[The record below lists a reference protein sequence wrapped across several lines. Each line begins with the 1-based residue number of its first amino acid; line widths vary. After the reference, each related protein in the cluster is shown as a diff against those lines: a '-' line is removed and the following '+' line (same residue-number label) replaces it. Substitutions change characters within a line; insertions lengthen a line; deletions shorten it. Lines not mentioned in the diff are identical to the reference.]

1 MKKWLSL
8 LLAGLMILS
17 MAVSA
22 LAASPVYT
30 APGDGHDHGGNG
42 YYIIPVID
50 LSKNPNYT
58 PATEDEVRVYCP
70 KCGDLCYPVYEDA
83 AKTVLLGYKCAKHGL
98 VKDAEGPVYN
108 KVYCPTC
115 KRECKKYYDLEGN
128 IIYWCENCQKIVGD
142 DPTVTDT
149 PYCPYCY
156 QKCTKVFDSH
166 TGKFLGY
173 TCAYHGYVTPVFDK
187 PDDTKVYCPYC
198 GSLLSFVYDK
208 NGLFVG
214 YKCAKHGMVKPV
226 DVNPDKTRCPWCGSE
241 CSLKYT
247 DINGS
252 IRLGYYCPKHGFVK
266 VSDSYNYYFTISLFA
281 GYGGTVTMNA
291 QNPVKAGDN
300 RVITI
305 TPDYGYA
312 IAAVYINGYYYGTGD
327 TIRLESIYQDYSIQV
342 KFRKVDTRNVYT
354 IDTSVVGGGSVYA
367 TVNGKNAGAVSK
379 LSVTYADTVVLRFV
393 PSNKNYSIASVSV
406 NGNAQGAVST
416 LTLKRATQNVSVA
429 VKFQWNNPYSDVNTH
444 LAAVEYVTEQGIMG
458 SPNTRF
464 DTDKFMGN
472 SVVSLRA
479 FACYLAELADVND
492 NLDTVA
498 ERITWAKNAGI
509 ITNADDLSKTVTL
522 REAAALVEV
531 YVRYLERVNN
541 TVIVD
546 LKNVSGAQN
555 VAVAIGFL
563 TATQYQNNGLL
574 TRYDMAEICYGISLL
589 K

>member
-8 LLAGLMILS
+8 LLAGLMILA
-17 MAVSA
+17 MAVSVFA
-22 LAASPVYT
+22 ESPVYT
-30 APGDGHDHGGNG
+30 APGDCHDHSGNG

-50 LSKNPNYT
+50 FSKNPNCAPT
-58 PATEDEVRVYCP
+58 TDEEVRVYCP
-70 KCGDLCYPVYEDA
+70 KCGDLCYPVYEDT
-83 AKTVLLGYKCAKHGL
+83 AKTVFLGYNCAKHGL
-98 VKDAEGPVYN
+98 IKNTEEPVYN
-108 KVYCPTC
+108 KVYCPIC
-115 KRECKKYYDLEGN
+115 KQECKKYFDLEGN
-128 IIYWCENCQKIVGD
+128 IIYWCEKCQKIVENA
-142 DPTVTDT
+142 PTVTDI

-156 QKCTKVFDSH
+156 QKCNKILDPHS
-166 TGKFLGY
+166 GKFFGY
-173 TCAYHGYVTPVFDK
+173 ACAYHGYVTPVFEK
-187 PDDTKVYCPYC
+187 PSDTKVYCPHC
-198 GSLLSFVYDK
+198 GSILSFVYDK
-208 NGLFVG
+208 NGQFLG
-214 YKCAKHGMVKPV
+214 YKCAKHGMVKPI
-226 DVNPDKTRCPWCGSE
+226 NATPDKVLCPWCGSK

-252 IRLGYYCPKHGFVK
+252 IRLGYYCTTHGFVK
-266 VSDSYNYYFTISLFA
+266 VSASNQYYFTLSLFT

-291 QNPVKAGDN
+291 PNPVKAGDS
-300 RVITI
+300 RIITI
-305 TPDYGYA
+305 TPDYGHD

-327 TIRLESIYQDYSIQV
+327 TIRIESIYQDYSIQV
-342 KFRKVDTRNVYT
+342 KFRTVDTRKMYT
-354 IDTSVVGGGSVYA
+354 IDTSVVGNGFVYA
-367 TVNGKNAGAVSK
+367 TVNGKNAGAISK
-379 LSVTYADTVVLRFV
+379 LSVSYADTVVLRFV
-393 PSNKNYSIASVSV
+393 SSHKNYSVASVSV

-416 LTLKRATQNVSVA
+416 LTLKRATKNISVA
-429 VKFQWNNPYSDVNTH
+429 VKFQWNNPYSDVTTH

-498 ERITWAKNAGI
+498 ERIAWTKNAGI
-509 ITNADDLSKTVTL
+509 ITNADDLSKSVTL
-522 REAAALVEV
+522 REASALVEV
-531 YVRYLERVNN
+531 YVRYLERINN
-541 TVIVD
+541 IVITD

-563 TATQYQNNGLL
+563 TAVQYQNNGLL